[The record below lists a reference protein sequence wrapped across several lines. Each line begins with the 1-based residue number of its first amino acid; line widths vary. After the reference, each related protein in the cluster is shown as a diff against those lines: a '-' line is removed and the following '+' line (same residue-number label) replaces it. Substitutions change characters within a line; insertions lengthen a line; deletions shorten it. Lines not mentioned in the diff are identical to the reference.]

1 MRPTSLIALLLLS
14 APAVAEESRSMD
26 AHEHGVGS
34 LNIAI
39 DGSIVAMEFEA
50 PGADIVGFEYAAESA
65 EDRRAIDDAV
75 AVLARPS
82 DLFSMPPA
90 AECTVTEAKASL
102 VMEEDAHDH
111 GEEHASHDEHDDHEE
126 EHASHDEH
134 DHEEEHASHDEHDHE
149 EEHASHDEHDED
161 EAGHTEF
168 HAEYVLNCANPQS
181 IDEIAFGYFEKFP
194 NALELEVQ
202 VLTSAGAKAFEVERD
217 LPSLDLGGL
226 F

>member
-14 APAVAEESRSMD
+14 APAAAEESRSMD

-39 DGSIVAMEFEA
+39 DGTTVAMEFEA

-65 EDRRAIDDAV
+65 EDRQAIDDAV
-75 AVLARPS
+75 AVLARPL

-111 GEEHASHDEHDDHEE
+111 G
-126 EHASHDEH
+126 
-134 DHEEEHASHDEHDHE
+134 EEHASHDEHDHE

-168 HAEYVLNCANPQS
+168 HAEYVLNCANPRS